1 MHLTTPPSTY
11 PRENLA
17 RLIAV
22 GGLSIDAVAAQ
33 CGIDRRT
40 IRGIL
45 RGSHHPRAQTLY
57 RLAQGLGVA
66 VDEFFLDPSRLLY
79 RRFDQRTN
87 PQVQEA
93 LDAQP
98 ELFAH
103 WREAD
108 FLELH
113 SRVGTGGPLTLEGA
127 LAAARQINRRRDFF
141 EKAAVL
147 LETAQGDTI
156 IDIVNM
162 MYDKVVIHGAVDGR

>member
-1 MHLTTPPSTY
+1 MPSSAY

-17 RLIAV
+17 RLIAA
-22 GGLSIDAVAAQ
+22 GGLSIDTVAAR
-33 CGIDRRT
+33 CGMDRRT

-45 RGSHHPRAQTLY
+45 QGSHHPRAHTLY

-93 LDAQP
+93 VEAEP
-98 ELFAH
+98 ELFAQ

-108 FLELH
+108 FVELH
-113 SRVGTGGPLTLEGA
+113 SCVGTGGPLTREGA
-127 LAAARQINRRRDFF
+127 LAAARQINCRREIL
-141 EKAAVL
+141 EKVTVL
-147 LETAQGDTI
+147 LETAQRETI
-156 IDIVNM
+156 VDIVNM
-162 MYDKVVIHGAVDGR
+162 MYDKVVIRGAG